1 MLDRIQRSA
10 SSPHLYGGGSGG
22 GGGRNFPSVFGQR
35 FTAHRTMTDFQR
47 LTQAISDR
55 YTIERELG
63 AGGMATVYLAH
74 DIKHDRKVA
83 VKVLR
88 PELAAAVGAERFLQ
102 EIRTTANLQ
111 HPHILPLFDSGRT
124 GGQADGRTDEF
135 LYYVMPYIDGPTL
148 RQHIGGQTVLPVDE
162 AVTIAADVAAALAYA
177 HEQGVIHRD
186 IKPENILFSGGKA
199 VVADFGIAQALSAAA
214 GDRLTETGL
223 AIGTPSYMSPE
234 QAAGEP
240 VDGRSD
246 EYALSSML
254 YEMLVG
260 EPPYTGPNAQAIIAK
275 RMTDP
280 VPSARRLRE
289 TIPPVL
295 DRAISKA
302 LAKHSTDR
310 YKTMAELGAAIARH
324 DVGESGAG
332 RNPLVT
338 YGIGLTALI
347 VVALGLAFA
356 LSRTSGP
363 VGAGS
368 TSNMERIVV
377 FPFSVSG
384 TSETVYLGDGMV
396 DLLSTKLDGAG
407 NWRSADPRAVMSAV
421 AQEGGGQP
429 SLARSDK
436 MAADLGADLYV
447 LGSIVEVGGST
458 LIDATLY
465 RPGQSAD
472 AIASAS
478 AEGNSDQVLALVDE
492 LAAELL
498 QGQTGGS
505 GARLTRLALV
515 TTDSLAALKWYLNG
529 VREFRAARFPE
540 AWTAFSNA
548 VEVDTAFAL
557 AWYQMSV
564 TADWLLR
571 TDLSPWVTADRAM
584 LFADRLSQRDRQ
596 LLEALRTVRRGRAEE
611 AERRYRA
618 ILGRYPDDVEAWF
631 QLGELLFH
639 LAPMRGGQVTSS
651 IEAWRRVLR
660 LEPDQP
666 TAYIHMARIAAS
678 IPDSAML
685 DSMSGRVLALV
696 PSGDRSLEMEM
707 LRAFSGPDSAGRA
720 RAGRLMSAGSEA
732 TLAQAQ
738 WSGQTFL
745 PIDDAIEVAQFQ
757 TERHRSAELRAVGHI
772 TLAFLHMAKG
782 HRRVAMAQLDEA
794 ARLDPGEALTHRAL
808 IELAPFQPADA
819 VTLRSL
825 RTALH
830 AYDAAAVPPTASS
843 MMWIAVHNGLY
854 EEIRAYLLG
863 LLDGHL
869 QDGAPDVTDLETS
882 VAPVEVGTLVQDWHR
897 GLLASAAW
905 VTGDHGAALD
915 HLEAVEFEGMYQ
927 YMVASAFFSL
937 ARERFLLAT
946 LLDEAGRTDEALR
959 WYGTFEDVGA
969 HDRMYIAPSHL
980 RRARIHERLGSLD
993 DAAEHYRAFIGLWR
1007 DADPEFQ
1014 PLVEEAQT
1022 RLGNVLDEER

>member
-1 MLDRIQRSA
+1 MTALDR
-10 SSPHLYGGGSGG
+10 L
-22 GGGRNFPSVFGQR
+22 
-35 FTAHRTMTDFQR
+35 TAA
-47 LTQAISDR
+47 LSDR

-83 VKVLR
+83 LKVLR
-88 PELAAAVGAERFLQ
+88 PELAAVLGAERFVQ

-111 HPHILPLFDSGRT
+111 HPHILPLFDSGRA
-124 GGQADGRTDEF
+124 GGQADGRSDEF
-135 LYYVMPYIDGPTL
+135 LYYVMPYVEGSTL
-148 RQHIGGQTVLPVDE
+148 RQHLAEGKVLPVEE
-162 AVTIAADVAAALAYA
+162 AVTIAVDVAAALAYA
-177 HEQGVIHRD
+177 HEQGVVHRD

-199 VVADFGIAQALSAAA
+199 VVADFGIAQALSVAG
-214 GDRLTETGL
+214 GDRVTQTGL

-234 QAAGEP
+234 QAAGEA

-246 EYALSSML
+246 EYALSSLL

-260 EPPYTGPNAQAIIAK
+260 EPPYTGPTARAIIAK
-275 RMTDP
+275 RSTDP

-289 TIPPVL
+289 TVPTAL
-295 DRAISKA
+295 DRAISKG
-302 LAKHSTDR
+302 LAKHATDR
-310 YKTMAELGAAIARH
+310 YPTIAEFGTAVSRYQDEGPNA
-324 DVGESGAG
+324 AG
-332 RNPLVT
+332 RNPLIT
-338 YGIGLTALI
+338 YGIGLAALVIVAMGLTLILLARARQPGMTTASDMQR
-347 VVALGLAFA
+347 V
-356 LSRTSGP
+356 
-363 VGAGS
+363 
-368 TSNMERIVV
+368 VV
-377 FPFSVSG
+377 FPFSVRG
-384 TSETVYLGDGMV
+384 TSEVAYLGDGMV

-407 NWRSADPRAVMSAV
+407 DWRGADPRAVMSAV
-421 AQEGGGQP
+421 TQEGGGQP
-429 SLARSDK
+429 SPARGDR

-447 LGSIVEVGGST
+447 LGNIVEVGGSM

-465 RPGQSAD
+465 RPGQSSD

-478 AEGNSDQVLALVDE
+478 AEGNSDQVLTLVDE

-540 AWTAFSNA
+540 AWAAFSHA

-571 TDLSPWVTADRAM
+571 TDLSPWKAADRAM

-631 QLGELLFH
+631 QLGELLSH
-639 LAPMRGGQVTSS
+639 RGPMLGGKLASS
-651 IEAWRRVLR
+651 VEAWRQVLR
-660 LEPDQP
+660 LEPDQT
-666 TAYIHMARIAAS
+666 TAYIHLARVAAS

-685 DSMSGRVLALV
+685 DSVSGRVLALV
-696 PSGDRSLEMEM
+696 PSGDRSLEMDM
-707 LRAFSGPDSAGRA
+707 LRAFSGSDSAERA
-720 RAGRLMSAGSEA
+720 RAGRLMSAASEA

-745 PIDDAIEVAQFQ
+745 PIDDAIEIARFQ
-757 TERHRSAELRAVGHI
+757 TEPHRSAELRAVGHV

-782 HRRVAMAQLDEA
+782 HRSAAMAQLDEA
-794 ARLDPGEALTHRAL
+794 ARLNAGEALTHRAL
-808 IELAPFQPADA
+808 IELVPFQPGDPA
-819 VTLRSL
+819 TLRSL
-825 RTALH
+825 RTALR
-830 AYDAAAVPPTASS
+830 AYDATAVPPTASS
-843 MMWIAVHNGLY
+843 MMWIAVHNGLH

-882 VAPVEVGTLVQDWHR
+882 VAPVEVGTLAQDWHHS
-897 GLLASAAW
+897 LLATAAW
-905 VTGDHGAALD
+905 VAGDHAAALD

-927 YMVASAFFSL
+927 YMSASAFLSR

-946 LLDEAGRTDEALR
+946 LLNEAGRTEEALR

-969 HDRMYIAPSHL
+969 HDRMYIAPSHF
-980 RRARIHERLGSLD
+980 RRARIHERLGNLEA
-993 DAAEHYRAFIGLWR
+993 AAEHYRAFIELWR

-1014 PLVEEAQT
+1014 PLVEEARA
-1022 RLGNVLDEER
+1022 RLGSMLDEER